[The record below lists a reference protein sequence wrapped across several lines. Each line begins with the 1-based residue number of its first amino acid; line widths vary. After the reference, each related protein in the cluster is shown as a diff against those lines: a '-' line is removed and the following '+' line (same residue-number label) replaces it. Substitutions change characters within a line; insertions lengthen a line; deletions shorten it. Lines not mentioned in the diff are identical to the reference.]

1 MKIYKIS
8 ILQPKFSKEYIEI
21 SLLLNQKSPSKTL
34 DKCFL
39 TYTHFRTSTDD
50 SFWTL
55 PRSSHQRFS
64 VKKGV
69 LRNFAKF
76 TGKHLCRS
84 LFFNKV
90 AGLRPVTY
98 FWSVFSCI
106 GTEYR
111 KIQIRKNSTFGHFSR
126 SESVKKS
133 SGTDV
138 FLGILRQFQE
148 HPFL

>member
-1 MKIYKIS
+1 MF
-8 ILQPKFSKEYIEI
+8 LEI
-21 SLLLNQKSPSKTL
+21 SQNSQENTCAGVSFSIKLQVYGLSLISGPYFPVLGLNTGK
-34 DKCFL
+34 
-39 TYTHFRTSTDD
+39 Y
-50 SFWTL
+50 
-55 PRSSHQRFS
+55 RS
-64 VKKGV
+64 KKGV

-76 TGKHLCRS
+76 TEKHQCRS

-98 FWSVFSCI
+98 LWSVFSCI

-111 KIQIRKNSTFGHFSR
+111 KIQIRKNSAFGHFSR

-133 SGTDV
+133 SGTHV